1 MMDSSIIDPLAA
13 KDLFAYVD
21 SSEYDLFLNKDRL
34 PYAMLNGG
42 IYICLKGEGEVI
54 INENK
59 YHLQPQTMCIAFPGT
74 IIQYYAPKSED
85 LESYVLVLNME
96 FMNDLNIPSANTV
109 YMSMREN
116 PCINLSEE
124 QQASIMQV
132 CEMMHNKD
140 SRRDHPY
147 HAEINAQMLRLL
159 CYELAGV
166 YASRLPV
173 RREPCTRQDAIFR
186 KFLSLLATDYAVS
199 REVQYYAD
207 KLDIT
212 PKYLTVVTRQV
223 SGRSAADWIMNTV
236 MTNAKALL
244 QTTRLSVQE
253 ISNRLNFANPS
264 FFGQYFL
271 RHSGLTPKEFRRS
284 KM

>member
-96 FMNDLNIPSANTV
+96 FMNDLNISTAQFIH
-109 YMSMREN
+109 RE
-116 PCINLSEE
+116 I
-124 QQASIMQV
+124 
-132 CEMMHNKD
+132 
-140 SRRDHPY
+140 
-147 HAEINAQMLRLL
+147 
-159 CYELAGV
+159 
-166 YASRLPV
+166 
-173 RREPCTRQDAIFR
+173 
-186 KFLSLLATDYAVS
+186 
-199 REVQYYAD
+199 
-207 KLDIT
+207 
-212 PKYLTVVTRQV
+212 
-223 SGRSAADWIMNTV
+223 
-236 MTNAKALL
+236 
-244 QTTRLSVQE
+244 
-253 ISNRLNFANPS
+253 
-264 FFGQYFL
+264 
-271 RHSGLTPKEFRRS
+271 
-284 KM
+284 

>member
-1 MMDSSIIDPLAA
+1 MRTTNIDPLASQE
-13 KDLFAYVD
+13 LFAYID
-21 SSEYDLFLNKDRL
+21 SSEYDLFLNKENL
-34 PYAMLNGG
+34 PYAMRHGG

-59 YHLQPQTMCIAFPGT
+59 YRLVPHTMCIAFPGT
-74 IIQYYAPKSED
+74 VIQYYSPKSED

-96 FMNDLNIPSANTV
+96 FLSEMNIPSANTV

-116 PCINLSEE
+116 PCIHLSEE
-124 QQASIMQV
+124 QQFSIMQI
-132 CEMMHNKD
+132 CQMMHHKNA
-140 SRRDHPY
+140 RYDHPY

-159 CYELAGV
+159 CYELVGV
-166 YASRLPV
+166 YASRVPV
-173 RREPCTRQDAIFR
+173 RREPCSRQDMLFR

-223 SGRSAADWIMNTV
+223 SGRSAADWIMSTV
-236 MTNAKALL
+236 MINAKALL
-244 QTTRLSVQE
+244 QSTQLSVQE
-253 ISNRLNFANPS
+253 ISCRLNFANPS

-271 RHSGLTPKEFRRS
+271 RNAGLTPKEFRRS

>member
-1 MMDSSIIDPLAA
+1 MCPTNIDPLAS
-13 KDLFAYVD
+13 KELFAYVD
-21 SSEYDLFLNKDRL
+21 SSEYELFLNNESL
-34 PYAMLNGG
+34 PYAMRYGG
-42 IYICLKGEGEVI
+42 IYICLKGESEVI

-59 YHLQPQTMCIAFPGT
+59 YRLQPHTMCIAFPGT
-74 IIQYYAPKSED
+74 IIQHYAPKSED

-96 FMNDLNIPSANTV
+96 FLNELNIPSANAINI
-109 YMSMREN
+109 SMREN

-124 QQASIMQV
+124 QQVAIMQV
-132 CEMMHNKD
+132 CEMMQKKD

-173 RREPCTRQDAIFR
+173 RREPCTRQDMLFR

-207 KLDIT
+207 KLGIT

-223 SGRSAADWIMNTV
+223 SDRSAADWIMSTV
-236 MTNAKALL
+236 MLNAKALL
-244 QTTRLSVQE
+244 QSTQLSVQE